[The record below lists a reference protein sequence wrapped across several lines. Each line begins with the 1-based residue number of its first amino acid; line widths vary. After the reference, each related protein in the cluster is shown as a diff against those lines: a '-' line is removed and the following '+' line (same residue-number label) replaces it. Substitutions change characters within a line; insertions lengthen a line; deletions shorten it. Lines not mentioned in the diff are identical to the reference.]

1 MLTVRNLHQMD
12 LFPTSFN
19 LEDGEC
25 LVVQGPSGS
34 GKSLL
39 LRAIADLDPNQGE
52 IMLDGK
58 SRETIPAPQWR
69 RQVVYLPS
77 EPGWWSDNVAD
88 HFLPGGEVIPWI
100 EAMHLPVAIR
110 DRTVQRLSTGE
121 RQRLALA
128 RALVL
133 HPRVLLLDEPTS
145 GLDSSATHAVE
156 QILKEC
162 LRMGVSIL
170 WVTHDPEQA
179 RRIAKR
185 CLLVE
190 KGHVR
195 EEVL

>member
-88 HFLPGGEVIPWI
+88 HFSPEGEVIPWI

-133 HPRVLLLDEPTS
+133 RPRVLLLDEPTS
-145 GLDSSATHAVE
+145 GLDSGATHAVE
-156 QILKEC
+156 QILKGC
-162 LRMGVSIL
+162 LRMGTSIL

-179 RRIAKR
+179 RRVAKR
-185 CLLVE
+185 CLLME
-190 KGHVR
+190 RGHVR

>member
-1 MLTVRNLHQMD
+1 MLTVRNLHQMG
-12 LFPTSFN
+12 LFPASFN

-25 LVVQGPSGS
+25 LAVQGSSGS

-52 IMLDGK
+52 VMLDGK
-58 SRETIPAPQWR
+58 SREAMPAPQWR

-88 HFLPGGEVIPWI
+88 HFSSWGEVIPWI

-110 DRTVQRLSTGE
+110 DRAVQRLSTGE

-133 HPRVLLLDEPTS
+133 RPRVLLLDEPTS

-156 QILKEC
+156 QILKNC
-162 LRMGVSIL
+162 LRMGTSIL
-170 WVTHDPEQA
+170 WVTHDLEQA
-179 RRIAKR
+179 RRVAKR

-195 EEVL
+195 EEID

>member
-88 HFLPGGEVIPWI
+88 HFSPGGEVIPWI